1 MLIGRSESTAIDDA
15 VGELEPKELR
25 RAAKAFRKLDD
36 DQNGYLDFEEFKEL
50 LHAAELAG
58 GRSWDKASAKRLF
71 DKSDLNKDGRLDFNE
86 YVIMKQRSVNTDAR
100 RRTLTIATRVAT
112 AAAAARSGTDSA
124 LPEFIVKRREDA
136 ARRDSVVAE
145 ERAAAAERQKK
156 RFTAHDLLGSLTDDE
171 VEVLIELCGGAAAS
185 VEPHAADA
193 QFSLL
198 EMRVGKMFDAAEI
211 GEVIERAAA
220 KAKDGRVY
228 VALLVE
234 EIEALRAA
242 ASPRPDQRRASMR

>member
-1 MLIGRSESTAIDDA
+1 M
-15 VGELEPKELR
+15 
-25 RAAKAFRKLDD
+25 
-36 DQNGYLDFEEFKEL
+36 
-50 LHAAELAG
+50 
-58 GRSWDKASAKRLF
+58 
-71 DKSDLNKDGRLDFNE
+71 
-86 YVIMKQRSVNTDAR
+86 NTDAR

-171 VEVLIELCGGAAAS
+171 VEVLVELCGGAAAS

>member
-1 MLIGRSESTAIDDA
+1 MHMARA
-15 VGELEPKELR
+15 LR
-25 RAAKAFRKLDD
+25 TH
-36 DQNGYLDFEEFKEL
+36 Q
-50 LHAAELAG
+50 
-58 GRSWDKASAKRLF
+58 
-71 DKSDLNKDGRLDFNE
+71 
-86 YVIMKQRSVNTDAR
+86 
-100 RRTLTIATRVAT
+100 
-112 AAAAARSGTDSA
+112 

-136 ARRDSVVAE
+136 ARRDSMVAE

-198 EMRVGKMFDAAEI
+198 EMRIGKMFDAAEV

-220 KAKDGRVY
+220 KAKDDRVY